1 MQRGFYFDQT
11 RCIGCFTC
19 CVACKDWHDVP
30 AGPAHW
36 RRVTPIEEGKFPHP
50 FLAYLSGACYHCA
63 EPLCAVV
70 CPAEAVKRRED
81 GVVTVDREACQ
92 EAARCGITVTNGNG
106 VGQAQAAA
114 CEVTC
119 PAHVDVPGYIALVSK
134 GRFTEALNL
143 MRDKLPLPGVLGRV
157 CSAPCENEC
166 KRGDF
171 DAPLAIRDLKR
182 LACDR
187 AAHEKPHLLPITKEQ
202 RVAIIGSGPAGLSAA
217 YDLTRKGYR
226 VTIFEALP
234 VVGGMMAVGIPH
246 YRLPREVLSRDIDY
260 LTSLGIEIRVNT
272 PIGRE
277 KTIDSLFQDGYQAVF
292 IAVGAHKGHK
302 LPIPGAEAPNVL
314 VGASFLREVNLGKKV
329 ELGRRVLVL
338 GGGNIAIDCVRVA
351 RRLGAERVEVACLE
365 SYQQMPALDSDVAEA
380 EQEGIT
386 IYPSRTFRKVVCGE
400 GGATGV
406 ECLEVS
412 WMEFDAEGKLHLE
425 TKEDTEHTLSADTV
439 IFAIGQSPE
448 LNHLLKDSDI
458 EVTRRGTI
466 VVDPLTL
473 ETRRPGVFA
482 GGDAITG
489 TAWVIDAVASGQKAA
504 HHIDRYL
511 KGEILK
517 ETTLDIPVKAS
528 DIKVKVPDELV
539 KEERQPMPVLAP
551 EIRGHNF
558 DEVALGYDA
567 EPGLAEAKR
576 CLNCA
581 GRLCLRVCPY
591 DAPQFGAE
599 PGAKMQKCDL
609 CVDRLAEDKKPI
621 CVDACIMR
629 ALDAG
634 DVEELRERY
643 GDACEAVGFAYS
655 SSTRPSVVFK
665 PKNPLDRGRSGEK

>member
-19 CVACKDWHDVP
+19 CVACKDWHDIP

-36 RRVTPIEEGKFPHP
+36 RRITPIEEGKFPQP
-50 FLAYLSGACYHCA
+50 FLAYLSGACYHCE

-70 CPAEAVKRRED
+70 CPAEAIERRED
-81 GVVTVDREACQ
+81 GIVTVDREKCQ
-92 EAARCGITVTNGNG
+92 EAARCGITATNGT
-106 VGQAQAAA
+106 GQAHVSA

-134 GRFTEALNL
+134 GRFKEALDL

-182 LACDR
+182 LAYD
-187 AAHEKPHLLPITKEQ
+187 AVTDEKGPLLPITKEQ
-202 RVAIIGSGPAGLSAA
+202 SVAIIGSGPAGLSTA

-226 VTIFEALP
+226 ATIFEALP
-234 VVGGMMAVGIPH
+234 VIGGMMATGIPR
-246 YRLPREVLSRDIDY
+246 YRLPREVLRRDIDY

-277 KTIDSLFQDGYQAVF
+277 KTIDDLFQDGYQAVF

-302 LPIPGAEAPNVL
+302 LPIPGTAAPNVL
-314 VGASFLREVNLGKKV
+314 VGASFLREISLGKKV

-338 GGGNIAIDCVRVA
+338 GGGNIAIDCARVA
-351 RRLGAERVEVACLE
+351 LRLGAERVEVACLE
-365 SYQQMPALDSDVAEA
+365 SYQQMPVLDSEIAEA
-380 EQEGIT
+380 EKEGIT
-386 IYPSRTFRKVVCGE
+386 IYPSRTFKEVVCGD

-412 WMEFDAEGKLHLE
+412 WMEFDAEGRLHLE
-425 TKEDTEHTLSADTV
+425 ATEGTEHTLSADTV

-448 LNHLLKDSDI
+448 LNPLLEGSNI
-458 EVTRRGTI
+458 EVTKRGTI
-466 VVDPLTL
+466 AVDQLTL
-473 ETRRPGVFA
+473 ETSRPGVFA

-489 TAWVIDAVASGQKAA
+489 TAWVIDAIASGQKAA
-504 HHIDRYL
+504 HYIDRYL
-511 KGEILK
+511 KGEILGK
-517 ETTLDIPVKAS
+517 TPLDIPIAAS
-528 DIKVKVPDELV
+528 DIKVEIPADLV
-539 KEERQPMPVLAP
+539 KEERQPMPILAV
-551 EIRGHNF
+551 ETRGHNF
-558 DEVALGYDA
+558 NETALGYDA
-567 EPGLAEAKR
+567 EQAIAEAKR

-591 DAPQFGAE
+591 NAPQFGAE
-599 PGAKMQKCDL
+599 EGAKMQKCDL
-609 CVDRLAEDKKPI
+609 CLDRLAENKKPI

-634 DVEELRERY
+634 DVQELKARY
-643 GDACEAVGFAYS
+643 GDVCQTVGFAYS
-655 SSTRPSVVFK
+655 SDTRPSVIFK
-665 PKNPLDRGRSGEK
+665 PKYPPDRRKSGEK